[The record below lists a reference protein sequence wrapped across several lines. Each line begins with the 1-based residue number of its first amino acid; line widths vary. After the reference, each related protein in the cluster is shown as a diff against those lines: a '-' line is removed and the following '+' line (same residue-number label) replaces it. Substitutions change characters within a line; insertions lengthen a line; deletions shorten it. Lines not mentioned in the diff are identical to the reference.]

1 MNQYQKM
8 QITHDYFTP
17 KEWGFMAKAV
27 VNAAIPKKQKQAI
40 LEKMPSTAAL
50 IAGHQVTATKQKST
64 SNLKGEHTN
73 E

>member
-17 KEWGFMAKAV
+17 KEWVLMAKAV
-27 VNAAIPKKQKQAI
+27 VNAAISKKQKQAI

-50 IAGHQVTATKQKST
+50 IAGYQLTATK
-64 SNLKGEHTN
+64 SNGTTN
-73 E
+73 LNGDHQ